1 VTIKLL
7 HLLARPRNK
16 SSRFRVP
23 LFRNGATTGETRPAT
38 YGRYAEECR
47 GLAKAMSK
55 DNAGRLLEIA
65 DAWMALAKEAE
76 KSPPADDE

>member
-1 VTIKLL
+1 MRE
-7 HLLARPRNK
+7 A
-16 SSRFRVP
+16 
-23 LFRNGATTGETRPAT
+23 AT